1 MFAKGEAP
9 TGASPFVLAPSKID
23 TQETMKSFIS
33 FRVLSMA
40 LLLLGVGGFALGGF
54 SLESQL
60 KPDSAQ
66 QTLVES
72 SKKAI
77 VSTGISESYFNSHFT
92 LLKVFNQPSD
102 RRVMWKFAVNGYEA
116 IINDSIGSTVVDSKE
131 INIHSVSR
139 SLGQVKEITKTIS
152 KSRALKALK
161 TCVGNYSE
169 PYVEFGQVEGHAELF
184 LVGTQ
189 KPKVNR
195 REQADSLEREREEA
209 EERSRTI
216 GTTDVIENEE
226 GEKQKS
232 PVIIGYI
239 NLQTGKCTRGKGILA
254 KESL

>member
-1 MFAKGEAP
+1 
-9 TGASPFVLAPSKID
+9 
-23 TQETMKSFIS
+23 MKSIRVLFLTIILLAGGTFASIS
-33 FRVLSMA
+33 FSVRSQVKLDEAQRA
-40 LLLLGVGGFALGGF
+40 LV
-54 SLESQL
+54 
-60 KPDSAQ
+60 D
-66 QTLVES
+66 S

-77 VSTGISESYFNSHFT
+77 VATGISESYFNNHFT

-102 RRVMWKFAVNGYEA
+102 RRVMWKFAVNGYES
-116 IINDSIGSTVVDSKE
+116 IINDSIGSTSVGSKQ

-139 SLGQVKEITKTIS
+139 SLGQTTEISKTIS
-152 KSRALKALK
+152 RPRALRALKSCL
-161 TCVGNYSE
+161 GNYTE

-195 REQADSLEREREEA
+195 REQADAVEREREEA
-209 EERSRTI
+209 ERSRAI

-239 NLQTGKCTRGKGILA
+239 NLQTGKCTRGKGVLA